1 MRHRHRH
8 GLLLL
13 LLPLL
18 AKRLGWPPLV
28 VDILFWM
35 LNVLLSLGL
44 FAAALLTTSRYSRA
58 SARAHKA
65 LAWLASHPDVRDA
78 EARGHAVALLR
89 VPNIMKRV
97 RMGFIMLG
105 NLSYQAINDDGG
117 LAQVIDV
124 NEARQKLGESLHYV
138 VAVERVLAGENSA
151 EVVFGKPLQ

>member
-1 MRHRHRH
+1 MR
-8 GLLLL
+8 
-13 LLPLL
+13 
-18 AKRLGWPPLV
+18 
-28 VDILFWM
+28 
-35 LNVLLSLGL
+35 N
-44 FAAALLTTSRYSRA
+44 
-58 SARAHKA
+58 
-65 LAWLASHPDVRDA
+65 A
-78 EARGHAVALLR
+78 EARGHAVALLS